1 MPKVL
6 WAQRTTKKRATDES
20 PFALVFGTEAV
31 LPTEAGLPTLT
42 TLVAEN
48 IEENQR
54 QLTRNLDLLEEVRE
68 YAQIRRAAYQQKAR
82 ALYNQ
87 KTKIRRFAKGEW
99 VLHRIPEV
107 LQKGKFGEHW
117 DGPFEIKE
125 ICRKGTYRL
134 TNVQNRKD
142 VPRTWNAMYLRKYF
156 L

>member
-1 MPKVL
+1 
-6 WAQRTTKKRATDES
+6 ES
-20 PFALVFGTEAV
+20 PFTLGFETEAV

-42 TLVAEN
+42 TLFAEN

-54 QLTRNLDLLEEVRE
+54 QLTRNLDLLEEVCE
-68 YAQIRRAAYQQKAR
+68 CAQIRQAAYQQKAR

-87 KTKIRRFAKGEW
+87 KTKIRKFAKGKW

-117 DGPFEIKE
+117 EVPFEIKE
-125 ICRKGTYRL
+125 IFGKGTYRL

-142 VPRTWNAMYLRKYF
+142 VPRTWNAM
-156 L
+156 